1 MSQDF
6 NQFMNSALDFEVQD
20 EVDNTYGMRHGDVL
34 KLGIVAIQPL
44 KTELEAANVPLGV
57 DPRTVVPWNEGL
69 SLNCIVLAVKD
80 IDGRLR
86 EMTKLGEEGEVAFP
100 FGTLNVDRF
109 VRVTA
114 RDITGGFVRQPT
126 EDGRSAKIMWPSNW
140 DRMTPAQRLSYWMHW
155 IGLKYA
161 LPKGAVQEGT
171 VFYGY
176 HSVRKGKEGTAYEGK
191 YFTDI
196 AARIQDPATGNWIPA
211 PSDIKSFPLE
221 HLRAVKAGL
230 TRAYEEYKARKEQ
243 QDTSFNYGSNANT
256 PPFDVE
262 AGF

>member
-6 NQFMNSALDFEVQD
+6 STLMNSALDFDIQD
-20 EVDNTYGMRHGDVL
+20 EIDATYGMRHGDVL
-34 KLGIVAIQPL
+34 KLGIAAIQPL
-44 KTELEAANVPLGV
+44 KQELEAVSAPLGT
-57 DPRTVVPWNEGL
+57 DPRTLVPWNEGL
-69 SLNCIVLAVKD
+69 SLNCIVLALRDV
-80 IDGRLR
+80 DGKMR
-86 EMTKLGEEGEVAFP
+86 EMVSFGEDGKVSFP
-100 FGTLNVDRF
+100 HGTLNVDRF

-126 EDGRSAKIMWPSNW
+126 EDGRTAKILWPSTW

-191 YFTDI
+191 FFTDI
-196 AARIQDPATGNWIPA
+196 SARLQDPATGNWIPA

-221 HLRAVKAGL
+221 QLRAAKAGL
-230 TRAYEEYKARKEQ
+230 TAAYEEYKARRDQ
-243 QDTSFNYGSNANT
+243 QETGFNYGSNANT
-256 PPFDVE
+256 PPFDVD

>member
-6 NQFMNSALDFEVQD
+6 SQLMNDALSVDVQSELD
-20 EVDNTYGMRHGDVL
+20 TTYGMRHGDVL
-34 KLGIVAIQPL
+34 KLGIVSIQPI
-44 KTELEAANVPLGV
+44 KTELEAVAAPIGV
-57 DPRTVVPWNEGL
+57 DPRTLVPWNEGL

-86 EMTKLGEEGEVAFP
+86 EMAHVSDIGEVTFP

-114 RDITGGFVRQPT
+114 RDITGGFVRQTT

-140 DRMTPAQRLSYWMHW
+140 DRLTPPQRLSYWMHW

-191 YFTDI
+191 FFTDI
-196 AARIQDPATGNWIPA
+196 SARIQNPATGDWVPA
-211 PSDIKSFPLE
+211 PGDIKSYPLE
-221 HLRAVKAGL
+221 GLRAMKAGL
-230 TRAYEEYKARKEQ
+230 TRAYEEYKARREQ
-243 QDTSFNYGSNANT
+243 QDTSFNYGSNAGSE
-256 PPFDVE
+256 DV
-262 AGF
+262 GF